1 MNKNSGVDPFE
12 SLNKGIPSEVALE
25 DIETG
30 VLPTNKEGEVLIE
43 EEVDVDTATDEEV
56 EDGTTPEAASETD
69 TEPEYT
75 VELTGNPLFLVAS
88 KWKEE
93 GRFPADFE
101 IKEDISEE
109 EFDAA
114 FYSYKEQEVLTDL
127 KGKVLDQ
134 LMEDEGLTPD
144 AIQTAKLL
152 HFGTGEEEIK
162 SIHLFKSLG
171 AVELD
176 QNAEDYEENV
186 KDLGYAYYIH
196 KGFSPQQAE
205 RHVRRD
211 LIEEDLTA
219 TVDEYQVFFSE
230 SAKTLEKNVKAK
242 AEAKKEA
249 DKQDKLNK
257 LELINNLFE
266 RGEIDGV
273 KYPKKQLEIA
283 KKALFDRT
291 ELIKDAQ
298 GNSRYVT
305 LEQRKTLELQNSPE
319 KRLKARIDFILNY
332 QNKPEDTDAV
342 IKATNGLT
350 SSLKKLVQVTPK
362 KQVTNTKAKGV
373 EEFETE
379 LLLEY

>member
-12 SLNKGIPSEVALE
+12 SLNKGVPSELALE
-25 DIETG
+25 DIEIG
-30 VLPTNKEGEVLIE
+30 ELPINKEGEALLE
-43 EEVDVDTATDEEV
+43 TEEVDVDATESEEEV
-56 EDGTTPEAASETD
+56 EDTTTETD
-69 TEPEYT
+69 ADKDPESDYT
-75 VELTGNPLFLVAS
+75 VEITGNPLFLVAS

-93 GRFPADFE
+93 GRLPADFE
-101 IKEDISEE
+101 VKENITEE
-109 EFDAA
+109 EFDSA
-114 FYSYKEQEVLTDL
+114 FYSYKEKEVLTDL

-134 LMEDEGLTPD
+134 LMEDEGLTPE

-176 QNAEDYEENV
+176 ATAEDYEENV

-211 LIEEDLTA
+211 LMEEDLTA

-230 SAKTLEKNVKAK
+230 SAKALEKNIIDK

-266 RGEIDGV
+266 KGEIDGV

-305 LEQRKTLELQNSPE
+305 LEQRKTLELQHSPE

-332 QNKPEDTDAV
+332 ENKQEDTDSV

-350 SSLKKLVQVTPK
+350 AGLKKIIKVTPTK
-362 KQVTNTKAKGV
+362 PVTNTKKQAI

-379 LLLEY
+379 LEY